1 MRRFRPTVALALAFA
16 LAHAGAGAAGLPAD
30 CSSAKPPAQPVE
42 VSIAGTRY
50 APKSVK
56 LVRAGTMKSGDTA
69 FDTWRLT
76 LRSED
81 SVMAPLGLD
90 VTVAVP
96 KGQSVAGKVFRRV
109 PSDSI
114 AKQPSVSEGLPEVQ
128 GWSYEDRQAG
138 VRGSHVKY
146 VASLRLEFGKA
157 QGKTLPGTIVLCVPK
172 GQKSSFDKTPT
183 TADSTALGKFEAL
196 VQ

>member
-1 MRRFRPTVALALAFA
+1 MRRTVAAATLATL
-16 LAHAGAGAAGLPAD
+16 LTHAGANAAGLPAD
-30 CSSAKPPAQPVE
+30 CSSAKPPAKPVE
-42 VSIAGTRY
+42 VSILGTTY

-56 LVRAGTMKSGDTA
+56 LVKAGTIKSGDVVI
-69 FDTWRLT
+69 DTYRLT

-81 SVMAPLGLD
+81 SIMAPLGMD

-96 KGQSVAGKVFRRV
+96 KGKALDGKVFRRV
-109 PSDSI
+109 PSNEIS
-114 AKQPSVSEGLPEVQ
+114 KQPAVSEGMPEVQ
-128 GWSYEDRQAG
+128 GWSYEDRKAG

-157 QGKTLPGTIVLCVPK
+157 QGKTLPGTLYLCVPK

-183 TADSTALGKFEAL
+183 TADSYAIGRFSATLP
-196 VQ
+196 

>member
-1 MRRFRPTVALALAFA
+1 MSYGLRIALFVFA
-16 LAHAGAGAAGLPAD
+16 LLPAAGFAAGLPAD
-30 CSSAKPPAQPVE
+30 CSSAKPPAKPVE
-42 VSIAGTRY
+42 ISILGTTY
-50 APKSVK
+50 APTSVK
-56 LVRAGTMKSGDTA
+56 LVKAGTMKSGDVVI
-69 FDTWRLT
+69 DTWRLT

-109 PSDSI
+109 PSNEIS
-114 AKQPSVSEGLPEVQ
+114 KQPAVSEGLPEVQ
-128 GWSYEDRQAG
+128 GWSYEDRKAS

-157 QGKTLPGTIVLCVPK
+157 QGKTLPGTLYLCVPK
-172 GQKSSFDKTPT
+172 GQKSTFDKAPT
-183 TADSTALGKFEAL
+183 AADSFAIGTFSATLP
-196 VQ
+196 

>member
-1 MRRFRPTVALALAFA
+1 MRRTLAAATLAIA
-16 LAHAGAGAAGLPAD
+16 LAHGGPSAAGLPAD
-30 CSSAKPPAQPVE
+30 CSNAKPPAKPVE
-42 VSIAGTRY
+42 VSILGTTY

-56 LVRAGTMKSGDTA
+56 LVKAGTIKSGDVVI
-69 FDTWRLT
+69 DTYRLT

-81 SVMAPLGLD
+81 SIMAPLGMD

-96 KGQSVAGKVFRRV
+96 KGKALDGKVFRRV
-109 PSDSI
+109 PSNEIS
-114 AKQPSVSEGLPEVQ
+114 KQPAVSEGMPEVQ
-128 GWSYEDRQAG
+128 GWSYEDRKAG

-157 QGKTLPGTIVLCVPK
+157 QGKTLPGTLYLCVPK

-183 TADSTALGKFEAL
+183 TADSYAIGRFSATLP
-196 VQ
+196 